1 MSISFN
7 TTDYIV
13 KHCFKK
19 MLSADFKDEVEQL
32 CEKNHLSYADFSSYW
47 NKKF

>member
-19 MLSADFKDEVEQL
+19 MLSTDYKDEVE
-32 CEKNHLSYADFSSYW
+32 
-47 NKKF
+47 